1 MAKFC
6 VYCGKEVEENDNVC
20 GNCGKAINNNVQT
33 VVTVKEKSKTDGL
46 AVAGF
51 ILSIVSFLCYGST
64 STLGL
69 IFSIIGL
76 VNCNKNGK
84 DGKGLAIA
92 GIIIN
97 SIMFIVFIVLY
108 VIMFIF
114 GYAAELY

>member
-1 MAKFC
+1 M
-6 VYCGKEVEENDNVC
+6 V
-20 GNCGKAINNNVQT
+20 
-33 VVTVKEKSKTDGL
+33 L
-46 AVAGF
+46 H
-51 ILSIVSFLCYGST
+51 
-64 STLGL
+64 
-69 IFSIIGL
+69 FSIIGL

-108 VIMFIF
+108 VIMFTF

>member
-33 VVTVKEKSKTDGL
+33 VITKTETNKTEGF

-51 ILSIVSFLCYGST
+51 ILSIVSFFCCGST
-64 STLGL
+64 SILGL
-69 IFSIIGL
+69 IFSILGL

-97 SIMFIVFIVLY
+97 SIMFVVLIILY
-108 VIMFIF
+108 IFMFIL
-114 GYAAELY
+114 GYATELY

>member
-6 VYCGKEVEENDNVC
+6 VYCGKEVEKNDNVC

-33 VVTVKEKSKTDGL
+33 VITKKETNKTEGF

-51 ILSIVSFLCYGST
+51 ILSIVSFLCCGST
-64 STLGL
+64 STPGL

-76 VNCNKNGK
+76 INCNKNGK

-97 SIMFIVFIVLY
+97 SIMFIIFIVLY

>member
-6 VYCGKEVEENDNVC
+6 VYCGKEVEKSDNIC
-20 GNCGKAINNNVQT
+20 GNCGKTINNNVQT
-33 VVTVKEKSKTDGL
+33 VVTVKEKNKTEGF

-51 ILSIVSFLCYGST
+51 VLSIVSFLCCGST

-76 VNCNKNGK
+76 VNCNKNDK

-97 SIMFIVFIVLY
+97 SIMFIVFIILY
-108 VIMFIF
+108 VVMFIF

>member
-33 VVTVKEKSKTDGL
+33 VITKKETNKTEGF

-51 ILSIVSFLCYGST
+51 ILSIVSFFCCGST
-64 STLGL
+64 SILGL
-69 IFSIIGL
+69 IFSILGL
-76 VNCNKNGK
+76 VNCNKN
-84 DGKGLAIA
+84 GKGLAIA

-97 SIMFIVFIVLY
+97 SIMFVVLIILY
-108 VIMFIF
+108 IFMFILE
-114 GYAAELY
+114 YATELY

>member
-6 VYCGKEVEENDNVC
+6 VYCGKEVEKNDNVC

-33 VVTVKEKSKTDGL
+33 VVTKKETNKTEGF

-51 ILSIVSFLCYGST
+51 ILSIVSFLCCGST

-84 DGKGLAIA
+84 DVK
-92 GIIIN
+92 
-97 SIMFIVFIVLY
+97 
-108 VIMFIF
+108 
-114 GYAAELY
+114 

>member
-6 VYCGKEVEENDNVC
+6 VYCGKEVEKNDNVC

-33 VVTVKEKSKTDGL
+33 VVTKKETNKTEGF

-51 ILSIVSFLCYGST
+51 ILSIVSFLCCGST

-92 GIIIN
+92 GIN
-97 SIMFIVFIVLY
+97 SIMFVVLIILY
-108 VIMFIF
+108 IFMFIL